1 MRKEFEDLTVVICSY
16 KANKEFRLC
25 LHQLARYGFSK
36 ENLLIFENSPME
48 YKSNREMLNEY
59 KIAYIN
65 NPGGSHAEAMNR
77 AIGMVKTKYALLLDS
92 DCFCVSDPVKFINLV
107 KSRNIQLYG
116 DICGDR
122 GGFHIHKRVHP
133 WYCYIDVEFLKKN
146 NIPFVDFERIK
157 ASNSES
163 FVNTNMLADKR
174 DPKGFYYDAG
184 STMYEDVIK
193 AGGICVDIGD
203 IKPYIHVEGA
213 SWRRNFKQWEETVAA
228 QDNWVR
234 MLYDKLQ
241 FNEKYL
247 NLLGANAKS

>member
-48 YKSNREMLNEY
+48 YKSNREMLNEH
-59 KIAYIN
+59 KIAYVN

-107 KSRNIQLYG
+107 MSRNIQLYG

-146 NIPFVDFERIK
+146 NILFVDFERIK

-203 IKPYIHVEGA
+203 TKPYIHVEGA

>member
-1 MRKEFEDLTVVICSY
+1 
-16 KANKEFRLC
+16 
-25 LHQLARYGFSK
+25 
-36 ENLLIFENSPME
+36 
-48 YKSNREMLNEY
+48 
-59 KIAYIN
+59 
-65 NPGGSHAEAMNR
+65 
-77 AIGMVKTKYALLLDS
+77 
-92 DCFCVSDPVKFINLV
+92 
-107 KSRNIQLYG
+107 
-116 DICGDR
+116 
-122 GGFHIHKRVHP
+122 
-133 WYCYIDVEFLKKN
+133 
-146 NIPFVDFERIK
+146 
-157 ASNSES
+157 
-163 FVNTNMLADKR
+163 MLADKR